1 MYQVKFVDDTEFTGG
16 EPENSMW
23 DMLPN
28 KPIKSILYW
37 LNEDDKFLFS
47 DMEEYNHMVEHQTV
61 FQNGQPIRQ
70 DITRV
75 IVMGRI
81 KQRVYEIIYDIKR
94 GTLQRICVPYGQEY
108 SHEEKRDPQGNFLG
122 WANGFG
128 LKGWKFGVIFQ
139 ENDYPGPKLKR
150 FDKDGNVKPL

>member
-1 MYQVKFVDDTEFTGG
+1 
-16 EPENSMW
+16 
-23 DMLPN
+23 
-28 KPIKSILYW
+28 
-37 LNEDDKFLFS
+37 
-47 DMEEYNHMVEHQTV
+47 
-61 FQNGQPIRQ
+61 
-70 DITRV
+70 
-75 IVMGRI
+75 MGRI